1 MLSKENNMKNFE
13 IKKDYYNFDSFGK
26 TREESERPNG
36 VNIMDCYL
44 LAGRSYRAL
53 GNDQGLF
60 TNRTYEDVAKNA
72 TQAYVDNDG
81 IIRWKSNGR
90 TPFGDMLLDFF
101 IQGHIDEVTM
111 VVSAVAQEESNDDFW
126 DNCEIVKFKCPETGE
141 SMVRFVP
148 NEEAFVEDNEYN
160 EQLHRSV
167 A

>member
-1 MLSKENNMKNFE
+1 MKNFE

-81 IIRWKSNGR
+81 IIR
-90 TPFGDMLLDFF
+90 
-101 IQGHIDEVTM
+101 
-111 VVSAVAQEESNDDFW
+111 
-126 DNCEIVKFKCPETGE
+126 
-141 SMVRFVP
+141 
-148 NEEAFVEDNEYN
+148 
-160 EQLHRSV
+160 
-167 A
+167 